1 MQKTHH
7 MRAIL
12 AVYSITNH
20 WLTEC
25 IVRLVLGDDGMLSDL
40 LFTIDSVQ
48 EAYKEG
54 LEVKE
59 VINESLLRLENTG
72 DAGIYLYTAT
82 EEELDNAV
90 QNLGPMDF
98 DKQPLWGIPFAVKD
112 NIDVAGMPTTASCPE
127 YSYVA
132 KDDAYVVSLLKKAGA
147 IVIGKT
153 NLDQFA
159 TGLVGTRTPH
169 LPPKNAIN
177 AEWVPG
183 GSSSGSAVAVSHGQ
197 VCFSLGTDTAG
208 SGRIPAALNN
218 IVGLK
223 PSLGALSN
231 RGVIPACKTLDT
243 VSIFA
248 LTVDD
253 AQRVFECCAQYDVS
267 EPYSKKFDFDSE
279 PTSVETLTI
288 AIPDKASLIV
298 DDSIQQQAFEQ
309 AVEYWQGKGAKVIS
323 IDFSPFYEVAK
334 LLYEGPWV
342 AERLCAVTPFIE
354 ENPDAFYSVT
364 RQIIESGKKFTAS
377 DLFQAQYLLQTL
389 KHEIMQSL
397 SGIDALCTPSMPGVV
412 TVDDVNKDLI
422 VPNSRLGTYTNFVN
436 LLDLCAITVPGAPN
450 TKQSPSSITLIAQSG
465 HDPIIHRLAND
476 YHRDHAPKLGAT
488 PHYVPNKKID
498 FISQVKTDHQIMNIA
513 VVGAHM
519 SGLPLNYQLT
529 EKGGYYL
536 YSAKTQPT
544 YRLYQLEGK
553 VPARPGL
560 IQDANGVSIDVEVWA
575 LPIEKVGEFIAAIP
589 APLTIGT
596 ITLNNNQEVKG
607 FLCESYALGQA
618 HDISQYGGWKKYCLE
633 EAM

>member
-1 MQKTHH
+1 M
-7 MRAIL
+7 
-12 AVYSITNH
+12 
-20 WLTEC
+20 
-25 IVRLVLGDDGMLSDL
+25 LGDL
-40 LFTIDSVQ
+40 LFTIDSIQ

-54 LEVKE
+54 VSVKE
-59 VINESLLRLENTG
+59 LIKESLFRLENTG

-90 QNLGPMDF
+90 QNLGPVDF

-132 KDDAYVVSLLKKAGA
+132 KEDAYVVSLLKRAGA

-159 TGLVGTRTPH
+159 TGLVGIRTPNQ
-169 LPPKNAIN
+169 PPKNAIN
-177 AEWVPG
+177 SDWVPG

-243 VSIFA
+243 ISIFA

-253 AQRVFECCAQYDVS
+253 AQRVFECCAQFDTDDA
-267 EPYSKKFDFDSE
+267 YSKKFYFNDESPTFDA
-279 PTSVETLTI
+279 LTI
-288 AIPDKASLIV
+288 AIPDKKSLII
-298 DDSIQQQAFEQ
+298 DDSTQQQAFEQ
-309 AVEYWQGKGAKVIS
+309 AVEYWSNKGAKVIS
-323 IDFSPFYEVAK
+323 IDFKPFYDVAK

-342 AERLCAVTPFIE
+342 VERLCAVTPFIQE
-354 ENPDAFYSVT
+354 HSEAFYPVT
-364 RQIIESGKKFTAS
+364 RKIIESGKEFTAS
-377 DLFQAQYLLQTL
+377 DLFQAQYLLQAL
-389 KHEIMQSL
+389 KHKIMQSL
-397 SGIDALCTPSMPGVV
+397 CGIDVLCTPSMPGVV
-412 TVDDVNKDLI
+412 TVEEVNKDPI
-422 VPNSRLGTYTNFVN
+422 GPNSHLGTYTNFVN
-436 LLDLCAITVPGAPN
+436 LLDLCAITVPGALN
-450 TKQSPSSITLIAQSG
+450 TQDLPSSITLIAQSG
-465 HDPIIHRLAND
+465 HDSIIHHLAKE
-476 YHRDHAPKLGAT
+476 YHRANSPKLGAT
-488 PHYVPNKKID
+488 LHHVPNTKID
-498 FISQVKTDHQIMNIA
+498 TLSQVESSGRFMNLA

-536 YSAKTQPT
+536 YSAQTQPK

-560 IQDANGVSIDVEVWA
+560 IQDVNGVSIDVEVWA

-596 ITLNNNQEVKG
+596 ITLNDNKQVKG
-607 FLCESYALGQA
+607 FLCEPHA
-618 HDISQYGGWKKYCLE
+618 ISNAYEISHYGGWRKYCLQKSDLV
-633 EAM
+633 